1 MKTSPN
7 SVWLQPMAPVHFPT
21 GSAYRLR
28 ERLVGT
34 PYAQQGVFLPRES
47 LSPTTQRERESGG
60 VQNGE
65 TRKWSEEKEREG
77 SRSYCLGR

>member
-1 MKTSPN
+1 
-7 SVWLQPMAPVHFPT
+7 MAPVHFPT

-60 VQNGE
+60 VQNGKRE
-65 TRKWSEEKEREG
+65 SGVKRRNEREAAPIV
-77 SRSYCLGR
+77 